1 MQNFLKLYAWAVKW
15 SDGSTA
21 RRVYLYRFLFVLT
34 ISLSSTSVANLP
46 AGPWDISG
54 DISDQRIESEQRTVN
69 NTFTLSGHYDGGRFL
84 VDMNPVKSEDE
95 IAETAGW
102 DGEFFYMI
110 DRFPKFPGKGLPR
123 DKALG
128 YVEPSVFSRYATH
141 ALASVL
147 LAFADDNQL
156 SRLEKG
162 QDLVILGDVR
172 DYPEESNTY
181 SVTHLSNGGVH
192 IEALCPG
199 LEVVATGAKV
209 PIPEFPKGFTR
220 WTYESNLT
228 GFDQENNSG
237 ELSVQYRRFIPVRGK
252 LVQKRAVSGKILFS
266 RGEAVADFLPRITQD
281 ALTVL
286 DYGNRPQLA
295 PLYKT
300 LGFADQNYM
309 YKLTN
314 HVWNFDRNVITAQF
328 ERRKAWLG
336 SHKLT
341 VAALDIHSDRLPV
354 QRSHRTVIIIC
365 VVVLSLL
372 MLWGLWLARKQISRN
387 GIQ

>member
-1 MQNFLKLYAWAVKW
+1 MQNFLKLYEWAGKW

-34 ISLSSTSVANLP
+34 ISLSSTSFANIP

-54 DISDQRIESEQRTVN
+54 DIIDQRMVSEERTVN
-69 NTFTLSGHYDGGRFL
+69 NTFTVSGHYDGGRFL
-84 VDMNPVKSEDE
+84 VDMNPVKSEEE

-102 DGEFFYMI
+102 DGEFFYLI
-110 DRFPKFPGKGLPR
+110 KRFPRFPGKGLPR
-123 DKALG
+123 DQALG

-147 LAFADDNQL
+147 LAFADGNQL

-162 QDLVILGDVR
+162 QDLVILDTVR

-181 SVTHLSNGGVH
+181 SVTHLSNGGVQ

-199 LEVVATGAKV
+199 LEVVSTGAKV
-209 PIPEFPKGFTR
+209 PILEFPKGFTR

-228 GFDQENNSG
+228 GFDQANNSG
-237 ELSVQYRRFIPVRGK
+237 ELSVQYRRFIPLRGK

-266 RGEAVADFLPRITQD
+266 RGEGVADFLPRITED
-281 ALTVL
+281 ALQVL
-286 DYGNRPQLA
+286 DYGNRSQLF
-295 PLYKT
+295 PLNKT
-300 LGFADQNYM
+300 LGFVDQNYM

-328 ERRKAWLG
+328 DERKAWLG
-336 SHKLT
+336 SHKLP
-341 VAALDIHSDRLPV
+341 VGLLDIHSDRLPV
-354 QRSHRTVIIIC
+354 QRGHRTVIIIC
-365 VVVLSLL
+365 LVVLSLL
-372 MLWGLWLARKQISRN
+372 MLLGLWLARKQISRN